1 MTELVEKLHAAGFM
15 ISEANGNRSRD
26 NGILLSGQNLNAGAV
41 LGKTVTAGTITGAA
55 AAGNTGNGT
64 ITALTVGGGAKE
76 GVYKV
81 TIVEPVAA
89 AGEFVVE
96 DPDGKTIGNGTVA
109 VGFTGAINFTVND
122 GAVDWA
128 AGDQFNI
135 TVSQLT
141 TKYKVL
147 APAGTDGS
155 QFAAGILL
163 ADVNAT
169 AADQACAVITRH
181 AEVNGNELA
190 YPGGITAAEKSVAIA
205 QLQAAG
211 IMVRL

>member
-1 MTELVEKLHAAGFM
+1 
-15 ISEANGNRSRD
+15 
-26 NGILLSGQNLNAGAV
+26 
-41 LGKTVTAGTITGAA
+41 
-55 AAGNTGNGT
+55 
-64 ITALTVGGGAKE
+64 
-76 GVYKV
+76 
-81 TIVEPVAA
+81 VAFA
-89 AGEFVVE
+89 
-96 DPDGKTIGNGTVA
+96 
-109 VGFTGAINFTVND
+109 GAINFTLGD
-122 GAVDWA
+122 GATDFV

-141 TKYKVL
+141 AKYKVL
-147 APAGTDGS
+147 NPAGTDGS
-155 QFAAGILL
+155 ERAAGILL

-169 AADQACAVITRH
+169 AADQACAVISRQ